1 MRCTRQSGFSLLEI
15 LIVVLIIGLL
25 SSMIV
30 PNFQRTTPRYE
41 REAFIARFNTLV
53 QFGWQQ
59 ALSTHKVH
67 RINVDIGKQL
77 ITLMADSGEK
87 DKSGESAFK
96 PITNAVEDT
105 TCPIPDQI
113 LIKQFFIEGHD
124 MMSKFGRSETKSA
137 WFYIVP
143 DGMAQN
149 VVINFNDTKDTQDN
163 KSRPVGLV
171 LNPFSAQFKVYD
183 TFQKP

>member
-1 MRCTRQSGFSLLEI
+1 MDNKSGFSLLEI

-25 SSMIV
+25 SSMIA
-30 PNFQRTTPRYE
+30 PNFQRATPRYE
-41 REAFIARFNTLV
+41 REAFIARFNTVV

-59 ALSTHKVH
+59 ALITHKLH
-67 RINVDIGKQL
+67 RVTVDIGKSL

-87 DKSGESAFK
+87 DKSGEAVFK
-96 PITNAVEDT
+96 LITNAVEDI

-113 LIKQFFIEGHD
+113 LIKQFFIEGYD
-124 MMSKFGRSETKSA
+124 MMTKHGRSGTKSA

-143 DGMAQN
+143 DGIVQN
-149 VVINFNDTKDTQDN
+149 VVINCNDTKDTQDN

-171 LNPFSAQFKVYD
+171 MNPFSAQFKVYD
-183 TFQKP
+183 AFQKP